1 MDVWGGSG
9 EQNGAE
15 FSTGFPQVFPQKKSL
30 TKGG

>member
-15 FSTGFPQVFPQKKSL
+15 FSTGFQQVFPHKKSL

>member
-15 FSTGFPQVFPQKKSL
+15 FSTGFPQTFPQVKKA
-30 TKGG
+30 